1 MKKIGILTF
10 HRAVNYG
17 AVLQTYALCK
27 EISKL
32 GGKPEVI
39 DYRCKM
45 IEDFYYKP
53 FSKDYSIKMN
63 VKSLLFYNKQKKRN
77 KAFENFQNE
86 LLPTSKDSYHNSLE
100 MKKTET
106 LYDSFIV
113 GSDQVW
119 NYKCIAGDGTF
130 LLDFVTDGKKKNS
143 YAASLGKMSE
153 EELDKMRFSSYLSDY
168 NQISVREKDG
178 YDIVKKYCDKKIEI
192 NIDPTLLLDKAEW
205 DKIAECNEKEKFLL
219 VYSVNLPKKVIEA
232 GRRVAS
238 EKGLKLIVVTLEN
251 KYSPMESEE
260 NQSFC
265 SPQKL
270 LGYFANA
277 EYVIT
282 NSFHGTVFS
291 VINQREFITIKNDKL
306 GLDNS
311 RLETLLESLGL
322 ENRLV
327 DDFHECDRID
337 YVKVDDNLLKLKEKS
352 IKYLEKIVI
361 D

>member
-1 MKKIGILTF
+1 MRKIGILTF

-27 EISKL
+27 AIEKL
-32 GGKPEVI
+32 GGNPEVI

-63 VKSLLFYNKQKKRN
+63 IKNLLFYGKQRKRN
-77 KAFENFQNE
+77 TAFKGFRND
-86 LLPTSKDSYHNSLE
+86 LIPLSKDSYYNSSE
-100 MKKTET
+100 MEATEK
-106 LYDSFIV
+106 LYDAFVV

-119 NYKCIAGDGTF
+119 NYKCIGGDSTF
-130 LLDFVTDGKKKNS
+130 LLDFVKSGKKKNS
-143 YAASLGKMSE
+143 YAASLGKMTS
-153 EELDKMRFSSYLSDY
+153 EELDRMKFPKYLSDY

-178 YDIVKKYCDKKIEI
+178 FDIVKKNCSNEVEI
-192 NIDPTLLLDKAEW
+192 NLDPTLLLEMEEW
-205 DKIAECNEKEKFLL
+205 NKIAEYDEKEKFVL
-219 VYSVNLPKKVIEA
+219 VYSVNLPKKVIEI
-232 GRRVAS
+232 GRRVAY
-238 EKGLKLIVVTLEN
+238 EKGLKLMVVTLEN
-251 KYSPMESEE
+251 KYSPMKNEE

-277 EYVIT
+277 EYVVT

-291 VINQREFITIKNDKL
+291 IINQREFITIKNDKA

-311 RLETLLESLGL
+311 RLETLLESLDL
-322 ENRLV
+322 ESRLVNDYYDNYKIDYAEVTNRL
-327 DDFHECDRID
+327 RT
-337 YVKVDDNLLKLKEKS
+337 LKEKS
-352 IKYLEKIVI
+352 MHYLERIVVS
-361 D
+361 